1 MWVVENI
8 RPFQPTYG
16 RGVQYKA
23 GTRFIW
29 EVADV
34 LPGGR
39 IMFRFYTIDSK
50 SQCLVT
56 MRELEQFAEVP
67 EEILRQM
74 LEEYDKMLKDRKKKD
89 CRGGT
94 GENSL

>member
-8 RPFQPTYG
+8 ESFQPTYG
-16 RGVQYKA
+16 RGVHYKT

-39 IMFRFYTIDSK
+39 IMFRFTTVDSK

-56 MRELEQFAEVP
+56 MRELEHFAAVP
-67 EEILRQM
+67 EEIVRQM
-74 LEEYDKMLKDRKKKD
+74 LEEYEKMLKDRKKKD
-89 CRGGT
+89 CRG
-94 GENSL
+94 ESDE